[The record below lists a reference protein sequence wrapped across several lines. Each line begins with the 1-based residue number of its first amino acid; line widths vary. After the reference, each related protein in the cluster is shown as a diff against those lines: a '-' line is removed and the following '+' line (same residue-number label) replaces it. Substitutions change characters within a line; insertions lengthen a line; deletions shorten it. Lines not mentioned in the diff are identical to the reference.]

1 MSGAAKHYWLRLCS
15 VVATPPVC
23 GSRDILE
30 FACLDVH
37 LKEGDFKV
45 GSPQS
50 WRFRPDSFVLPPADM
65 VAGLTLLDLPT
76 HRCSCT
82 PENLKAILCQGGV
95 PDVFV
100 AHGASPLRVLVPDC
114 ASAGRPWI
122 CTHKTAIQLWPT
134 ASGHTLDELASW
146 LAFRGGLSESA
157 PEITPGRAVPSVILI
172 GQLLKELLK
181 IATLN
186 QLLLFSNVICKPLGP
201 PPLPSDKAGWALL
214 PDDDLH
220 WFAQQNIS
228 LPPAIRGCA
237 RREKAR
243 RVSLGRPDSLKFAP
257 PSL

>member
-1 MSGAAKHYWLRLCS
+1 MSGAAKHYRLRLCS
-15 VVATPPVC
+15 VVATPPLC

-30 FACLDVH
+30 LACLDVH
-37 LKEGDFKV
+37 LQEGDIRV
-45 GSPQS
+45 GEAQS
-50 WRFRPDSFVLPPADM
+50 WRFRPESFVLPPADM

-76 HRCSCT
+76 HRRSCT
-82 PENLKAILCQGGV
+82 PENLKAILSERGI

-100 AHGASPLRVLVPDC
+100 AHGASPLRLLLPDDVT
-114 ASAGRPWI
+114 SGRPWI
-122 CTHKTAIQLWPT
+122 CTHKNAVQLWPS

-146 LAFRGGLSESA
+146 LAVRDGFVDAPPESTA
-157 PEITPGRAVPSVILI
+157 GRAEPSVMLI
-172 GQLLKELLK
+172 ASLLIELLK

-243 RVSLGRPDSLKFAP
+243 RVGLGRSDSLKFAP